1 MDRTKPSIVVTVAP
15 AGAQEGFRVDVSE
28 QIEGWEYEDCEDKAD
43 KLKLTVNNYDLS
55 AFDNPVWK
63 KDNVLIVSWGYPGA
77 MAPARRCII
86 KKVTGFEKLSIE
98 AYAVSML
105 MADHTKFRAW
115 ESVTY
120 SEIATTLA
128 EEWGFGTDNRVI
140 EETATRFEVVSQ
152 ARMSDASFLQR
163 IARKLGFVFF
173 IDFDG
178 FHFHSR
184 QTQQPTHRV
193 YTYFTDPGRGDVKS
207 ISIENDITA
216 KPGRQVVKGRD
227 PELKRAIVAE
237 GDPPLETAGAPAGA
251 PAIAPTPEVVPNTN
265 PEHIQDLMNAAG
277 HFAGLATGQY
287 WDDPIARA
295 EALRLSEMFRDR
307 ALQLQALSE
316 GREADAAAL
325 NPLGRRVAPDFG
337 ANPFASTIA
346 YATLAAGGG
355 EIPMTSEA
363 AVNPSPVVQHGSS
376 ETDST
381 PEASEEAA
389 ATVVAARAR
398 RTQQTTVKMK
408 MTVVGDPTLLA
419 KTVVEVRGIGHRLS
433 GPYYVSTVVHKGGP
447 SYDCDLTMRSDGTQ
461 GYRAPDFPEAT
472 RDARPLTQVERLGR
486 DVIRAWEQRTPE
498 GEKFEVWETDEAR
511 GRVDETSARQA
522 TSFFEQEET

>member
-63 KDNVLIVSWGYPGA
+63 KDNVLVVSWGYPGA

-86 KKVTGFEKLSIE
+86 KKVTGFEKLSVE

-115 ESVTY
+115 ENVTY

-128 EEWGFGTDNRVI
+128 QEWGFGTDNRVI
-140 EETATRFEVVSQ
+140 EETATRFEVISQ
-152 ARMSDASFLQR
+152 ARMSDAAFLQR
-163 IARKLGFVFF
+163 IARKLGYVFF
-173 IDFDG
+173 VDFDG

-237 GDPPLETAGAPAGA
+237 NAPPETQPET
-251 PAIAPTPEVVPNTN
+251 AIAPTPEVVPNTDPAYISELMAAAQSLAGQAVGEYWNN
-265 PEHIQDLMNAAG
+265 PVLRE
-277 HFAGLATGQY
+277 
-287 WDDPIARA
+287 
-295 EALRLSEMFRDR
+295 EALRLSEMVRDR
-307 ALQLQALSE
+307 AYQLQALSE
-316 GREADAAAL
+316 GREADASAL
-325 NPLGRRVAPDFG
+325 NPLGHRVSPDFS
-337 ANPFASTIA
+337 ANFL
-346 YATLAAGGG
+346 LAALDYV
-355 EIPMTSEA
+355 TYA
-363 AVNPSPVVQHGSS
+363 AATAVLPLQHGSS
-376 ETDST
+376 ETDSP

-408 MTVVGDPTLLA
+408 MTIVGDPTLLA

-433 GPYYVSTVVHKGGP
+433 GPYYVSTVVHKGG
-447 SYDCDLTMRSDGTQ
+447 SNYDCELTMRSDGTQ

-472 RDARPLTQVERLGR
+472 RDARPTTQVERLGR
-486 DVIRAWEQRTPE
+486 DVIRAWEQRTLE

-522 TSFFEQEET
+522 QSFFEQEET